1 MIARY
6 IFSGALALAVPSLYA
21 QAPADLPAKELTEAT
36 QGSMEKLRLAM
47 EAKDYG
53 SCLTIIDGLL
63 PKVSPTSFDTYL
75 LSQIKVQVLLGQNKL
90 VEAIPALEVVLAL
103 SEGNPNFYDS
113 KTYLDYLN
121 LLAQLYYQRAAAFKV
136 VAEQK
141 AGYDQA
147 LGVLKRWF
155 AKSPT
160 TSPDSRLFAASL
172 LYQIATADGGKADVV
187 RIREAIEQAREGI
200 LLSVKPTNQ
209 LILLLVACHLQIEET
224 AKAAE
229 FLEMLVEVEPK
240 SEQAWSQLHS
250 IYLASSSDAKD
261 PAESKRLS
269 VRALNTLD
277 RAQKNGILVSTK
289 DNYTRVAILFNL
301 QQFTRAAGLLEKGL
315 SDGSLENS
323 KRNWELL
330 SSAYQQTNKEEKA
343 LDAMSRAVA
352 KFPSDG
358 ALEFSLAQLL
368 YSNEKVE
375 LAYARAEAALVK
387 GLEKPGQAKV
397 YLAYL
402 AYELQRY
409 DDAKKWVDQA
419 RAQGDVPAKTLD
431 SLSTAIAEAVRARS

>member
-6 IFSGALALAVPSLYA
+6 LFAGALALATPLVHA
-21 QAPADLPAKELTEAT
+21 QSELPPKELTEKT

-47 EAKDYG
+47 EAKDYATCI
-53 SCLTIIDGLL
+53 SVIDGIL
-63 PKVSPTSFDTYL
+63 PTVKPTSFDTYL
-75 LSQIKVQVLLGQNKL
+75 LAQIKVQVLLGQNKL
-90 VEAIPALEVVLAL
+90 VDAIAPLETVLTL
-103 SEGNPNFYDS
+103 SDGNTNFYEP
-113 KTYLDYLN
+113 KTHLEYLN
-121 LLAQLYYQRAAAFKV
+121 LLAQLYYQRASGYKV

-141 AGYDQA
+141 AGYEQA
-147 LGVLKRWF
+147 LGTLKRWF
-155 AKSPT
+155 ERSPNPT
-160 TSPDSRLFAASL
+160 PDARLFASSL
-172 LYQIATADGGKADVV
+172 LYQMATADGGKADMA

-200 LLSVKPTNQ
+200 LLSVKPSNQ

-224 AKAAE
+224 SKAAE
-229 FLEMLVEVEPK
+229 YLEMLVESDPK

-261 PAESKRLS
+261 PVESRRMS
-269 VRALNTLD
+269 IRALNTLD
-277 RAQKNGILVSTK
+277 RAQKLGVLASIK
-289 DNYTRVAILFNL
+289 DNYTRVAIHFNL
-301 QQFTRAAGLLEKGL
+301 QQFTRAAVLLEKGL

-330 SSAYQQTNKEEKA
+330 SSAYQQTNKEDKA

-352 KFPSDG
+352 KFPNDG
-358 ALEFSLAQLL
+358 ALEFSFAQLL
-368 YSNEKVE
+368 YGSEKVAQ
-375 LAYARAEAALVK
+375 AYTRAEAALAK

-409 DDAKKWVDQA
+409 DDAKKWVDAA